1 MSSLSQRD
9 RRELVALRR
18 SVEHSHRQHAA
29 NLARA
34 FRRLRPD
41 LDAAAEKMLDLR
53 PGTIACR
60 RHGDELAD
68 TIARILDAIELDQ
81 RERRNGSEP

>member
-1 MSSLSQRD
+1 MSRLSRRD

-18 SVEHSHRQHAA
+18 SVEHSRHQHAA

-34 FRRLRPD
+34 IRRLRPE
-41 LDAAAEKMLDLR
+41 LDAAAEDMLDLR
-53 PGTIACR
+53 QGTLAYW

-68 TIARILDAIELDQ
+68 TITRILDAIELDQ
-81 RERRNGSEP
+81 HERRNGSRP